1 MFDKFII
8 AIDGPAGSGKST
20 TAKLVADKLGFIYID
35 TGAMYRAVTYLS
47 LQHNTVDN
55 PEKVVELLKES
66 EISLSYDNLTTKVF
80 LNNEDISEKIRSLD
94 VNSKVSQISKIP
106 QVRELLVKKQQQIG
120 NTGNVVMEGRDIATV
135 VFPNADLKIFLTAKI
150 EERANRRRKE
160 FISKGKEVSLEEIQE
175 NLLVR
180 DEIDSTRDLSPLQK
194 SDDAIEL
201 DTSELSIDEQVDK
214 ILKLAEEKMKLKFN
228 K

>member
-1 MFDKFII
+1 MSDKFII

-47 LQHNTVDN
+47 LQHNAIDN

-66 EISLSYDNLTTKVF
+66 EISLSYDNYTTKIF
-80 LNNEDISEKIRSLD
+80 LNSEEVSEKIRSLD
-94 VNSKVSQISKIP
+94 VNSKVSQISRIP
-106 QVRELLVKKQQQIG
+106 QVRELLVKRQQKIG
-120 NTGNVVMEGRDIATV
+120 SEGNVVMEGRDIATV

-160 FISKGKEVSLEEIQE
+160 FISKGKDVSLEEIQE
-175 NLLVR
+175 NLIER
-180 DEIDSTRDLSPLQK
+180 DELDSTRDVSPLQK
-194 SDDAIEL
+194 ADDAIEL
-201 DTSELSIDEQVDK
+201 DTSELSIEQQVNE
-214 ILKLAEEKMKLKFN
+214 ILKLAEEKMKLKYN